1 MEEAPSLLAR
11 PGSPFGPL
19 VGRAWLVNN
28 LTAPDLQ
35 VIDCRWLYDHDRGT
49 ATSGR
54 AGVCRGSRVVLYDDR
69 SGFSVAW
76 LWWLLRY
83 HRLDS
88 VALLDG
94 GLPAWRGPL
103 ERGVAPRREA
113 T

>member
-1 MEEAPSLLAR
+1 MEQAPSLLAR
-11 PGSPFGPL
+11 PGSSFGPL
-19 VGRAWLVNN
+19 VSGAWLVNN

-54 AGVCRGSRVVLYDDR
+54 GAYEAGHVPGADR
-69 SGFSVAW
+69 SGFSAAC

-83 HRLDS
+83 QGLDS